1 MQAALNKSATTCSSC
16 HIGNMDNNKQP
27 KRTYRQPLDEAAHR
41 AKGVSLRRFRK
52 EATAAWWRANPHGS
66 RQQIKPMSP
75 YNAFVREHMPRVL
88 QSEPGMTRADAMRAV
103 GEMWRAHKHQQLLA
117 ELDF

>member
-1 MQAALNKSATTCSSC
+1 
-16 HIGNMDNNKQP
+16 MDNNKQP